1 MAKNH
6 RLFFA
11 TDLHGSEICFRK
23 FLGAPKFYQ
32 TDILILGGDITG
44 KIIVPIV
51 ETAPGKFV
59 TTFLDIKQEFD
70 QDKLKSFEEKI
81 TNSGYYPY
89 HTTQD
94 EVNSLNSDRRKI
106 DKLFLRL
113 MITRLESWITLAE
126 ETFKG
131 RDIKCY
137 ITGGNDDPY
146 EISEAL
152 SRSQR
157 ILDPEEKVI
166 QLDAEHE
173 MISLGYS
180 NPTPWKLPRDIPEE
194 TLAEK
199 IEAMTSKVQNM
210 PNCIFNL
217 HVPPKESMLDQC
229 PLLDASVDP
238 PKTVTSGG
246 QPVFAGAGSQAV
258 VDAIQKHQP
267 LLGLHGHI
275 HESRAAQK
283 LGRTLCVNPGS
294 EYSEGILR
302 GVIVTYNEKK
312 VVSYQFT
319 SG

>member
-1 MAKNH
+1 MGRNH

-11 TDLHGSEICFRK
+11 TDVHGSEICFRK
-23 FLGAPKFYQ
+23 FLNAPKLYQ
-32 TDILILGGDITG
+32 VDTLVLGGDITG
-44 KIIVPIV
+44 KVIVPIV

-70 QDKLKSFEEKI
+70 QDKVKAFEEKI

-89 HTTQD
+89 RTTEDQMS
-94 EVNSLNSDRRKI
+94 SLKSNQSNV
-106 DKLFLRL
+106 DKLFLQL
-113 MITRLESWITLAE
+113 MIERLESWVKLTE
-126 ETFKG
+126 ETFK
-131 RDIKCY
+131 DQAVVCY

-152 SRSQR
+152 NKSKRVQ
-157 ILDPEEKVI
+157 DPEEKVV
-166 QLDAEHE
+166 QLDDEHE

-180 NPTPWKLPRDIPEE
+180 NPTPWKLPRDVSEE
-194 TLAEK
+194 VLAEK
-199 IEAMTSKVQNM
+199 IEAMTSRVGNM
-210 PNCIFNL
+210 ANCVFNL

-229 PLLDASVDP
+229 PLLDGSVDP
-238 PKTVTSGG
+238 PKPVSSGG
-246 QPVFAGAGSQAV
+246 QPVFAGAGSKAV
-258 VDAIQKHQP
+258 LDAIQKHQP

-283 LGRTLCVNPGS
+283 FGRTLCLNPGS

-302 GVIVTYNEKK
+302 GAIVTYNEKK
-312 VVSYQFT
+312 ILSYQFT

>member
-1 MAKNH
+1 MAKNR

-23 FLGAPKFYQ
+23 FLGAPEFYQ
-32 TDILILGGDITG
+32 ADVLILGGDITG
-44 KIIVPIV
+44 KMIVPII
-51 ETAPGKFV
+51 ETAPGKFE
-59 TTFLDIKQEFD
+59 TSFLDIKQEFD
-70 QDKLKSFEEKI
+70 KEKLKSFEEKI

-94 EVNSLNSDRRKI
+94 EVDSLNSDRSKL
-106 DKLFLRL
+106 DKLFPEL
-113 MITRLESWITLAE
+113 MVARLESWIALAE

-131 RDIKCY
+131 KGIGCY

-180 NPTPWKLPRDIPEE
+180 NPTPWKLPRDISEDA
-194 TLAEK
+194 LAEK
-199 IEAMTSKVQNM
+199 IAAMTSKVQNM

-246 QPVFAGAGSQAV
+246 QPVYAGAGSQAV
-258 VDAIQKHQP
+258 ADAIQKHQP
-267 LLGLHGHI
+267 LVGLHGHI

-283 LGRTLCVNPGS
+283 FGRTLCLNPGS

>member
-1 MAKNH
+1 MAKNR

-11 TDLHGSEICFRK
+11 TDVHGSEICFRK

-32 TDILILGGDITG
+32 VDTLILGGDITG
-44 KIIVPIV
+44 KMIVPIV
-51 ETAPGKFV
+51 ETTSGNFV
-59 TTFLDIKQEFD
+59 TTFLDIKQEID
-70 QDKLKSFEEKI
+70 QTKLNSFEEKVK
-81 TNSGYYPY
+81 NSGFYPY
-89 HTTQD
+89 RTTED
-94 EVNSLNSDRRKI
+94 EMNSLNADRSKI

-113 MITRLESWITLAE
+113 MVDRLEVWIKLAE
-126 ETFKG
+126 EMLGK
-131 RDIKCY
+131 DVKCY

-157 ILDPEEKVI
+157 VLDPEEKVI
-166 QLDAEHE
+166 QLDEEHE

-180 NPTPWKLPRDIPEE
+180 NPTPWKLPRDVSEE
-194 TLAEK
+194 VLAEK
-199 IEAMTSKVQNM
+199 IEGMTSKVQNM

-217 HVPPKESMLDQC
+217 HVPPRESMLDQC

-238 PKTVTSGG
+238 PKPVKSGG

-258 VDAIQKHQP
+258 ADAIQKHQP

-283 LGRTLCVNPGS
+283 FERTLCLNPGS

-312 VVSYQFT
+312 VLSYQFT